1 MREDDLRGGI
11 QTTSTIF
18 DWPIVIKVG
27 PGPRQVSDWGG
38 QGMTQG
44 LTSSAPSVLKRD
56 SFCRRPRVWGVRQRY
71 TVEFD
76 GGVYSQEMKPQVLQA
91 SISFTASCTR
101 AYSTHTWE

>member
-18 DWPIVIKVG
+18 DWPTVIKVG
-27 PGPRQVSDWGG
+27 LGPRQVSDWGG

-56 SFCRRPRVWGVRQRY
+56 SFCRRPRVWGVRQRLSSSLM
-71 TVEFD
+71 
-76 GGVYSQEMKPQVLQA
+76 GA
-91 SISFTASCTR
+91 SIVKN
-101 AYSTHTWE
+101 